1 MFELVENFHYCTSR
15 LRSKNNMSFF
25 GSKTETAAD
34 TEETGKIKAALEEV
48 RPMLARHLGD
58 IEFVD
63 FKKGTVYVRLL
74 GTCVGCPMS
83 QITLKAGVEELL
95 KERVPGIDTVVAV

>member
-1 MFELVENFHYCTSR
+1 MA
-15 LRSKNNMSFF
+15 FF
-25 GSKTETAAD
+25 GLKKESVADKTSVADVVD
-34 TEETGKIKAALEEV
+34 TEETKKIQAALEEV

-95 KERVPGIDTVVAV
+95 KERVPGIEEVVAV